1 MESLQQ
7 ATEARSANG
16 LVPLTRPPLAA
27 GEQHGIEN
35 TPFQN
40 SPFYTPAQDLPAGTA
55 LDPQPDGKPIPKL
68 FSPLTIRGVQFQN
81 RIFVSPMC
89 QYSALD
95 GFHTPWHASHLGG
108 IIMRGP
114 GLTFVE
120 MTAVQANGRITPEDS
135 GIYLDAHIIG
145 LKQHAD
151 FAHSQGQKIG
161 IQIAHAGR
169 KASTVAPF
177 LSLGATATADVG
189 GWPDDVVGPSAIPFS
204 DAYPKPRELSLA
216 EIEQV
221 KVDFVRG
228 AQRAVMAGFDV
239 VEIHVAHGYLLHQ
252 FVSPASNH
260 RTDKYGGSFEN
271 RVRLILEIV
280 EDVRATIPGSMPLFV
295 RLSATDWLEEVA
307 GYEGE
312 SWTLQDSVKLA
323 PLLAERGVDLLDVS
337 TGGNHR
343 LQKIKPGP
351 GYQAPFAKEI
361 KKAVGDTMLVST
373 VGSIA
378 TGKLAEELLTSETPL
393 DAVMAGRPFLKNPG
407 LVWSWAEELET
418 GIYLAK
424 QIGWG
429 FGGRGTK
436 KSTH

>member
-1 MESLQQ
+1 
-7 ATEARSANG
+7 
-16 LVPLTRPPLAA
+16 
-27 GEQHGIEN
+27 
-35 TPFQN
+35 
-40 SPFYTPAQDLPAGTA
+40 
-55 LDPQPDGKPIPKL
+55 
-68 FSPLTIRGVQFQN
+68 
-81 RIFVSPMC
+81 MC

-108 IIMRGP
+108 IIQRGP
-114 GLTFVE
+114 GLTFLE

-135 GIYLDAHIIG
+135 GIYLDAHIAG

-177 LSLGATATADVG
+177 LSSGAIATKDVG
-189 GWPDDVVGPSAIPFS
+189 GWPDDVVGPSAIPYS
-204 DAYPKPRELSLA
+204 EAYPKPRELSLA
-216 EIEQV
+216 EIEQL
-221 KVDFVRG
+221 KLDFLRA

-271 RVRLILEIV
+271 RVRLVLEIV
-280 EDVRATIPGSMPLFV
+280 EDVRAVLPASMPLFV
-295 RLSATDWLEEVA
+295 RLSATDCLEKVPN
-307 GYEGE
+307 YEGE
-312 SWTLQDSVKLA
+312 SWTLLDSVRLA
-323 PLLAERGVDLLDVS
+323 PLLAARGVDLMDVS
-337 TGGNHR
+337 TGGNHQ

-361 KKAVGDTMLVST
+361 KKAVGDKLLVST
-373 VGSIA
+373 VGSIS
-378 TGKLAEELLTSETPL
+378 TGSLAEELLTTTVPL
-393 DAVMAGRPFLKNPG
+393 DAIMVGRPFLKNPG
-407 LVWSWAEELET
+407 LVWAWADELET
-418 GIYLAK
+418 AIYVAK

-436 KSTH
+436 KSKQ